1 MITVT
6 VKDKT
11 AALVFDMTSWEQIEE
26 ALGICFPEGLGDL
39 LRKPKVRL
47 QTICSL
53 VEIMS
58 AEGAR
63 LGKGEA
69 LTAEWLRHSITPK
82 QLQGLDKA
90 VTAATDEGFRLET
103 KPEEGEEGRV
113 VDLAMMEIEKK
124 ESPDA

>member
-11 AALVFDMTSWEQIEE
+11 AALVFDMSSWEQIEE
-26 ALGICFPEGLGDL
+26 ALEICYPEGLGDL
-39 LRKPKVRL
+39 LTKPKVRL
-47 QTICSL
+47 RTICSL

-69 LTAEWLRHSITPK
+69 LTADWLRETITPK

-103 KPEEGEEGRV
+103 KSEGGESQS
-113 VDLAMMEIEKK
+113 VDLAMLEIEKK

>member
-11 AALVFDMTSWEQIEE
+11 AALVFDMTSWEIIEDT
-26 ALGICFPEGLGDL
+26 LGICFPEGLTDL
-39 LRKPKVRL
+39 LKKPKIRL
-47 QTICSL
+47 QTICTL

-69 LTAEWLRHSITPK
+69 LTADWLKENITPK
-82 QLQGLDKA
+82 QLQKLDKA
-90 VTAATDEGFRLET
+90 ATAATDEGFRLET
-103 KPEEGEEGRV
+103 KPDEGAEGQS
-113 VDLAMMEIEKK
+113 VDLAMLEIEKK
-124 ESPDA
+124 ESPEA